1 MLLTKNTDSYYLG
14 KRNIGKEYDPTGAY
28 NFMSWKDLFTSE
40 IKNVYENLHKEL
52 LYTDE
57 KQNFED
63 ALKVFGKVDARLKE
77 IGE

>member
-1 MLLTKNTDSYYLG
+1 MRDTKGTDSYYLG
-14 KRNIGKEYDPTGAY
+14 KRNISKEYDPTESY
-28 NFMSWKDLFTSE
+28 NFMIWKNLFTAE
-40 IKNVYENLHKEL
+40 IRNIYENLHKEL

-63 ALKVFGKVDARLKE
+63 ALTVFGKVDARLRE